1 MVRAVR
7 KAWTALCAEV
17 KRGSVAQ
24 TMVESVSSALQ
35 VDKASKAEL
44 DL

>member
-7 KAWTALCAEV
+7 MAWTALCVEV
-17 KRGSVAQ
+17 ERGSIAQ
-24 TMVESVSSALQ
+24 TMAESVSSALQ
-35 VDKASKAEL
+35 VDKAL